1 MKINFTDT
9 KNSRL
14 IIGVNSGT
22 SMDALDVALVQI
34 NGTGVSVEMRLEKFE
49 SFPFPDG
56 WKTYLLNLM
65 HQGSTS
71 QISQANVL
79 IGKVFADGINR
90 FIETHRIDHASVTA
104 IGSHGQTIFHHPE
117 NEMLFNRAILSTLQ
131 LGDPSV
137 IAQETG
143 ILTVG
148 DLRMADI
155 AAGGSGAPLV
165 PYFDHAAFRDAKLT
179 RGILNIGGIA
189 NITILKANGSL
200 DGVMAFDTGPGN
212 MLIDDAVQK
221 FFNKPFDE
229 SGNIARTGKI
239 REEILNAIL
248 QHEYFTLTP
257 PKTTGRETFGQEL
270 AEKIFKKFSNIAPAD
285 LIATLTEV
293 TARSIFDQVEKFSKQ
308 DLDELIVSG
317 GGVKNG
323 FLMERLKFYFKT
335 VSIRTSDEFG
345 IPAEAKEAML
355 FALLANECL
364 MGTPANVPSVTGARK
379 KVVVGKIC
387 RV

>member
-34 NGTGVSVEMRLEKFE
+34 NGTGVSVGMQLEKFE

-65 HQGSTS
+65 HQSSTS
-71 QISQANVL
+71 RLSQANVL
-79 IGKVFADGINR
+79 IGKFFADGINR
-90 FIETHRIDHASVTA
+90 FIETHRIDRASVTA

-117 NEMLFNRAILSTLQ
+117 NEMLFNRAIHSTLQ

-148 DLRMADI
+148 DFRMADI

-165 PYFDHAAFRDAKLT
+165 PYFDHAAFRDAKLN

-229 SGNIARTGKI
+229 NGNIARSGKI
-239 REEILNAIL
+239 CEEILNAIL
-248 QHEYFTLTP
+248 RHEYFILTP
-257 PKTTGRETFGQEL
+257 PKSTGRETFGQKF
-270 AEKIFKKFSNIAPAD
+270 AEEIFKKFSNIAPAD
-285 LIATLTEV
+285 MITTLTEV
-293 TARSIFDQVEKFSKQ
+293 TARSIFDQVEIFPKQ

-317 GGVKNG
+317 GGIKNTY
-323 FLMERLKFYFKT
+323 LMERLKFYFTKT
-335 VSIRTSDEFG
+335 SIHSSAEFG

-364 MGTPANVPSVTGARK
+364 MGTPANVPTVTGAIKRI
-379 KVVVGKIC
+379 VLGKIC
-387 RV
+387 LV